1 MAHDNET
8 WIIEAS
14 DSVVERRAAL
24 GLDTLS
30 SLDRMVYCLWVVDY
44 GMRNAG
50 DLETAYDLY
59 EPFQGEGARY
69 AKELGLSQTYAA
81 FTLSQFELET
91 RYFDVF
97 DAICAEIRAASA
109 ST

>member
-1 MAHDNET
+1 MAQDNET
-8 WIIEAS
+8 WIISAGDAVIKQRAS
-14 DSVVERRAAL
+14 RGAESLSALERL
-24 GLDTLS
+24 I
-30 SLDRMVYCLWVVDY
+30 YCLWVADY

-81 FTLSQFELET
+81 FTLSQSELET
-91 RYFDVF
+91 RYFDVL
-97 DAICAEIRAASA
+97 DSICAEIRAASA